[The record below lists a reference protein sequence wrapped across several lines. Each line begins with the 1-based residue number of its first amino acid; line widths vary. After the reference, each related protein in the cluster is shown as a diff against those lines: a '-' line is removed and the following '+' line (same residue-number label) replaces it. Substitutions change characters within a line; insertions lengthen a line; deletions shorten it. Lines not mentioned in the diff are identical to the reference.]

1 VPAAEYPFQMIGRV
15 PVITAPAAIDMTTSA
30 DLRAV
35 LFQWHQRGH
44 TTMVVNLTGTVFCDM
59 AGLRELERAHKRAE
73 AAGGGLRLV
82 TAADGPFAR
91 IFTIT
96 GLDRVIPHFATVEQ
110 ALAQNPAWA
119 IGSLRVGPARGPEAA
134 PASQPAHLRER
145 EGPVAESRHCEQCG
159 AVFVPVREH
168 ARFCDS
174 DCRAAWNSEHL
185 GDPVVDANA
194 LNWSIVAMS
203 DATARLPAMKVWD
216 KPQAFTAIQ
225 DAVWWITMVDATLV
239 RHHSAAYDTVM
250 AGHTEAERRV
260 IYETLAGLRF
270 VRNWISR
277 EAGLNEI
284 IETGVGA
291 TRITGWTW
299 KRVPE
304 SSLGWLPSRAQTW
317 ERTRWQAYHVRLSS
331 HTIGNTF
338 SRAATF
344 LTLTG
349 ADAAASTDTS

>member
-1 VPAAEYPFQMIGRV
+1 VASVPAEYPFQVIDRV

-30 DLRAV
+30 GLRAV

-44 TTMVVNLTGTVFCDM
+44 TRMVVNLTGTVFCDM

-82 TAADGPFAR
+82 TPADGPFGR

-110 ALAQNPAWA
+110 ALAQ
-119 IGSLRVGPARGPEAA
+119 S
-134 PASQPAHLRER
+134 PASQQAHLRER
-145 EGPVAESRHCEQCG
+145 NGLVAESRHCEQCG

-216 KPQAFTAIQ
+216 KPQAFTAIL
-225 DAVWWITMVDATLV
+225 DAVWWVTMVDATLV

-250 AGHTEAERRV
+250 AAHTEAERRV

-277 EAGLNEI
+277 EAGLDEV
-284 IETGVGA
+284 IETGAGP

-304 SSLGWLPSRAQTW
+304 SALGWLPPRAQAW
-317 ERTRWQAYHVRLSS
+317 EQTRWRAYHARLAS
-331 HTIGNTF
+331 HTIGKTF

-349 ADAAASTDTS
+349 SDAASSTDTT

>member
-1 VPAAEYPFQMIGRV
+1 MIDRV
-15 PVITAPAAIDMTTSA
+15 PVITAPAAIDITTSSG
-30 DLRAV
+30 LRAV
-35 LFQWHQRGH
+35 LLQWHQRGH

-59 AGLRELERAHKRAE
+59 AGLHELERAHKRAE
-73 AAGGGLRLV
+73 ANGGGLRLV
-82 TAADGPFAR
+82 TPADGPFLR

-110 ALAQNPAWA
+110 ALAQSPAWA
-119 IGSLRVGPARGPEAA
+119 IGSLRRDHAPGPAAP

-145 EGPVAESRHCEQCG
+145 EGLVADRRHCEQCG
-159 AVFVPVREH
+159 EVFVPVREH

-174 DCRAAWNSEHL
+174 DCRAAWNSGHL

-216 KPQAFTAIQ
+216 KPQAFTAIM
-225 DAVWWITMVDATLV
+225 DAVWWVTMVDATLV
-239 RHHSAAYDTVM
+239 RHHSAAYDTM
-250 AGHTEAERRV
+250 MEGHTAAERRV

-277 EAGLNEI
+277 EAGLDEV
-284 IETGVGA
+284 IEPGA
-291 TRITGWTW
+291 RTTRITGWTW

-304 SSLGWLPSRAQTW
+304 SALGWLPPRAQTW
-317 ERTRWQAYHVRLSS
+317 ERARWRAYHARLAS

-338 SRAATF
+338 SRAAAF

-349 ADAAASTDTS
+349 AHAASSTDTS